1 MPLNI
6 QTQCN
11 VGTSASK
18 GYELKVV
25 PSDNMPGE
33 VIPEHCTENF
43 AIISTKPTSLDE
55 FRSPELEAS
64 LAEGLEANSSPIIL
78 VPLNLEQLVV
88 DSTSTKKRRRRS
100 KEAKNKVGIDAQ

>member
-55 FRSPELEAS
+55 FRSISISKVLRELS
-64 LAEGLEANSSPIIL
+64 
-78 VPLNLEQLVV
+78 
-88 DSTSTKKRRRRS
+88 
-100 KEAKNKVGIDAQ
+100 